1 MSILPIDLI
10 VYLVILRLISSN
22 NLTNVSSLE
31 TRRNFC
37 QVAKLSSFN
46 FHPKTFFFRASRLS
60 EDDLDSGDRKLG
72 LISGQLGDLDHRFPR
87 DQGLRLGRQVLAEN
101 LFKVDG
107 HLSGVKNV
115 ERTVVAV
122 VVDVAHDRRVADVTS
137 RVPRKLHLDLVEGLL
152 ANRLVP
158 GVANS
163 GLEPIAIPT
172 TTR

>member
-10 VYLVILRLISSN
+10 VCFVILRLISSN

-37 QVAKLSSFN
+37 QVAKLSSFDFN
-46 FHPKTFFFRASRLS
+46 PKTFFFRASRLS

-72 LISGQLGDLDHRFPR
+72 LISGQLGDLDRRFSR
-87 DQGLRLGRQVLAEN
+87 DQGLRLGRQVL
-101 LFKVDG
+101 G
-107 HLSGVKNV
+107 HFSDVKNV
-115 ERTVVAV
+115 KRTV

-152 ANRLVP
+152 ANGLVP
-158 GVANS
+158 DVANS